1 MNIAY
6 RFMILT
12 HKQLAKCVQ
21 NLNDILMLVPINQYF
36 CINMVHYN
44 ENLITVGTEGLVL
57 SHQGIS
63 SNSA

>member
-12 HKQLAKCVQ
+12 HKQLTECVP
-21 NLNDILMLVPINQYF
+21 NLNDFLMLFPINQYI

-57 SHQGIS
+57 
-63 SNSA
+63 